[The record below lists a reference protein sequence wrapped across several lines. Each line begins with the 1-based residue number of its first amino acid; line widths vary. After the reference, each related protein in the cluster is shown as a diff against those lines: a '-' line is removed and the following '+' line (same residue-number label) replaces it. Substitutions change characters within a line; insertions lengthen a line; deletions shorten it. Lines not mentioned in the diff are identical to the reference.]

1 MNINI
6 IITRLEYGIDAVTT
20 PNDDGTYTIA
30 INSNLCEERARKAL
44 LHEITHIK
52 NDDFS
57 NFEKASL
64 LERMLRES
72 NYLEQEV
79 EDINFYWYVV

>member
-30 INSNLCEERARKAL
+30 INNKLCEERAKKAL

-52 NDDFS
+52 KTTFQ
-57 NFEKASL
+57 SL
-64 LERMLRES
+64 KKRH
-72 NYLEQEV
+72 
-79 EDINFYWYVV
+79 YWSVCLGNPTISTKS

>member
-1 MNINI
+1 MNVNI
-6 IITRLEYGIDAVTT
+6 IITQLEPGIDAVTT

-30 INSNLCEERARKAL
+30 INNKLCEERAKKAL

-52 NDDFS
+52 KDDFS
-57 NFEKASL
+57 SFEKVSL

-72 NYLEQEV
+72 NYLETEI
-79 EDINFYWYVV
+79 EDINFYWNVV